1 MIILDTCAII
11 YDALVEDQLT
21 TLATKELARADQNN
35 ALIVSDISFLE
46 LAMLVKKGKLEIN
59 SKVSEF
65 INLYLQSRNISVI
78 PMSPEIAE
86 LAMSF
91 DASINNDPAD
101 RIISATSI
109 IHNARLI
116 TSDKNLRKS
125 ASAFPCWT
133 QSRN

>member
-125 ASAFPCWT
+125 ELIDTIWK
-133 QSRN
+133 